1 MTSTAPSGPSA
12 SYDPRPVRSAVV
24 YNPARVDGLE
34 RRRHAVDAALAAAG
48 WPAPVWV
55 ETTPE
60 DPGTG
65 QARRAAE
72 DGAELVFACGGDGT
86 VRACVEGLAGGEA
99 ALAILP
105 AGTGN
110 LLATNLGVPDDPAA
124 AVRLATEGGR
134 RRIDVGEVD
143 GQAFAVMAGMGFDAA
158 MLDDAPSGVKRV
170 LGPVAYV
177 FSALRHLRGRHMHL
191 RIELDGGPALERRAR
206 SVVVGNVGRLQAGVQ
221 LLTEAEPDDGTLD
234 VAVMTPRTV
243 GHWAALLWGV
253 LRRRDHV
260 DHFEVHRASGV
271 RVTADRENPRELD
284 GDVIAPG
291 RTLEVVLRP
300 RALQLCVPRPEWS
313 RDLAEGAERLQR

>member
-1 MTSTAPSGPSA
+1 MSSPSSPGPSA

-24 YNPARVDGLE
+24 YNPVRVDGLE
-34 RRRHAVDAALAAAG
+34 RRRAAVDSALAAAG
-48 WPAPVWV
+48 WPAPEWV
-55 ETTPE
+55 ETTPD

-65 QARRAAE
+65 QARRAAA
-72 DGAELVFACGGDGT
+72 DGAEVVFACGGDGT
-86 VRACVEGLAGGEA
+86 VRACVEGLAGGSA

-124 AVRLATEGGR
+124 AVRLAVEGGR

-191 RIELDGGPALERRAR
+191 RIELDDRPPLERRAR

-221 LLTEAEPDDGTLD
+221 LLTDAEPDDGMLD
-234 VAVMTPRTV
+234 VAVMTPHTV

-253 LRRRDHV
+253 LRRREHV
-260 DHFEVHRASGV
+260 DHFEVHQAA
-271 RVTADRENPRELD
+271 RVTVTSDRENPRELD
-284 GDVIAPG
+284 GDVVEPG
-291 RTLEVVLRP
+291 RTLAVTVRR

-313 RDLAEGAERLQR
+313 ADLAEGSERLQR